1 MKKIFDAMGWQ
12 LLISLLISTN
22 CFGQTTATRLTALE
36 TWKKTVDAAITK
48 LLSISV
54 EQDKKIALQS
64 DSIKTFAITVKQLSA
79 TVKELQ
85 DSISKVNFISFD
97 GNKFALL
104 NDSTIT
110 IK

>member
-1 MKKIFDAMGWQ
+1 MKKIFDAMGWK
-12 LLISLLISTN
+12 LLISLLISAN
-22 CFGQTTATRLTALE
+22 CFGQTQATRLTALE

-54 EQDKKIALQS
+54 EQDKKLSLQS
-64 DSIKTFAITVKQLSA
+64 DSIRTFVVQVNQLSA
-79 TVKELQ
+79 ILKKLQ
-85 DSISKVNFISFD
+85 DTVSRTSFVNFD
-97 GNKFALL
+97 GEKFKLL